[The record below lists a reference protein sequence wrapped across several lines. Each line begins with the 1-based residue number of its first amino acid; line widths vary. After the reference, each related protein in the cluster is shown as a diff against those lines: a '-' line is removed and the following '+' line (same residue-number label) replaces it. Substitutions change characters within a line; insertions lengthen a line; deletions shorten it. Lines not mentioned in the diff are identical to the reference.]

1 MSKFDKTRK
10 ALQGASAGRATAIA
24 FLNVAMIVVKL
35 VQTVTED
42 STILES
48 GGESDQIEDSES

>member
-10 ALQGASAGRATAIA
+10 ALQGASAGIATAIA

-42 STILES
+42 TTILETE
-48 GGESDQIEDSES
+48 GDAEQIEENEA